1 MGIEAIITGI
11 IDAAAVVAISA
22 FGASVLKDYFGKK
35 KKPCVQEKPEE
46 KLAPMPAPQPEPEP
60 EPQPEPEE
68 EPQLPAPV
76 EHINAIEADEML
88 SDEVALAFVIEEDED
103 EPEEYDEDDDNED
116 DSVSVV
122 APVAVS
128 KAEAGPKVE
137 GKRGFINIGDI
148 DEAFEPHD
156 HITLDV
162 LKHKGLV
169 SKKIKRIKILA
180 DGELT
185 KPLSVK
191 AHSFSIQAIKMI
203 ELTGGTV
210 IKIR

>member
-1 MGIEAIITGI
+1 MDIISI
-11 IDAAAVVAISA
+11 IVGVVDVAAVVAIAA
-22 FGASVLKDYFGKK
+22 FGADILSDYLGGKK
-35 KKPCVQEKPEE
+35 KPQAIPEPV
-46 KLAPMPAPQPEPEP
+46 AQPEPEP
-60 EPQPEPEE
+60 VVEEPQPVE
-68 EPQLPAPV
+68 EPHLPEFV
-76 EHINAIEADEML
+76 DHINAIEADEML

-103 EPEEYDEDDDNED
+103 EPEEYDDDDEAD
-116 DSVSVV
+116 EEVV
-122 APVAVS
+122 VVP
-128 KAEAGPKVE
+128 KAEAGPKTE

-156 HITLDV
+156 HVTLDA

-191 AHSFSIQAIKMI
+191 AHSFSIQAVKMI
-203 ELTGGTV
+203 ELTGGTG

>member
-1 MGIEAIITGI
+1 MDIISI
-11 IDAAAVVAISA
+11 IVGVVDVAAVVAIAA
-22 FGASVLKDYFGKK
+22 FGADILSDYLGGKK
-35 KKPCVQEKPEE
+35 KPQAIPEPV
-46 KLAPMPAPQPEPEP
+46 AQPEPEP
-60 EPQPEPEE
+60 VVEEPQPVE
-68 EPQLPAPV
+68 EPHLPEFV
-76 EHINAIEADEML
+76 DHINAIEADEML

-103 EPEEYDEDDDNED
+103 EPEEYDDDDEDDEE
-116 DSVSVV
+116 VV
-122 APVAVS
+122 VVP
-128 KAEAGPKVE
+128 KAEAGPKTE

-156 HITLDV
+156 HVTLEA

>member
-1 MGIEAIITGI
+1 MDIISI
-11 IDAAAVVAISA
+11 IVGVVDVAAVVAIAA
-22 FGASVLKDYFGKK
+22 FGADILSDYLGGKK
-35 KKPCVQEKPEE
+35 KPQAIPEPV
-46 KLAPMPAPQPEPEP
+46 AQPEPEP
-60 EPQPEPEE
+60 VVEEPQPVE
-68 EPQLPAPV
+68 EPHLPEFV
-76 EHINAIEADEML
+76 DHINAIEADEML

-103 EPEEYDEDDDNED
+103 EPEEYDDDDEAD
-116 DSVSVV
+116 EEVV
-122 APVAVS
+122 VVP
-128 KAEAGPKVE
+128 KAEAGPKTE

-156 HITLDV
+156 HVTLDA

>member
-1 MGIEAIITGI
+1 MGIVAIIVGVVDVVT
-11 IDAAAVVAISA
+11 VVAIGA
-22 FGASVLKDYFGKK
+22 FGASILSEYLGKK
-35 KKPCVQEKPEE
+35 SKAVAPAEQEEQVTP
-46 KLAPMPAPQPEPEP
+46 LPEPEP
-60 EPQPEPEE
+60 VPEPVEE
-68 EPQLPAPV
+68 AVEELHLPAPV
-76 EHINAIEADEML
+76 DHINAIEADEML

-103 EPEEYDEDDDNED
+103 EPEEYDDDDEDDEEADA
-116 DSVSVV
+116 VV
-122 APVAVS
+122 VP
-128 KAEAGPKVE
+128 KAEAGPKTE

-148 DEAFEPHD
+148 DEAFEPDD
-156 HITLDV
+156 HVTLDS

-185 KPLSVK
+185 KPLYIK
-191 AHSFSIQAIKMI
+191 AHSYSIQAIKMI

>member
-1 MGIEAIITGI
+1 MGIVSIIVGVV
-11 IDAAAVVAISA
+11 DALAVVAISA
-22 FGASVLKDYFGKK
+22 FGASILSEYFGKK
-35 KKPCVQEKPEE
+35 NKVQAPEE
-46 KLAPMPAPQPEPEP
+46 QERWAAPEPEP
-60 EPQPEPEE
+60 EPAEELPEE
-68 EPQLPAPV
+68 QVEEPHLPAPV
-76 EHINAIEADEML
+76 DHINAIEADEML

-103 EPEEYDEDDDNED
+103 EPEEYDDDDD
-116 DSVSVV
+116 DDAEISPVV
-122 APVAVS
+122 VP
-128 KAEAGPKVE
+128 KAEAGPKTD

-148 DEAFEPHD
+148 DQAFQAHD

>member
-1 MGIEAIITGI
+1 MDIISI
-11 IDAAAVVAISA
+11 IVGVVDVAAVVAIAA
-22 FGASVLKDYFGKK
+22 FGADILSDYLGGKK
-35 KKPCVQEKPEE
+35 KPQAIPE
-46 KLAPMPAPQPEPEP
+46 PVTQPEPEP
-60 EPQPEPEE
+60 VVEEPQPVE
-68 EPQLPAPV
+68 EPHLPEFV
-76 EHINAIEADEML
+76 DHINAIEADEML

-103 EPEEYDEDDDNED
+103 EPEEYDDDDEADED
-116 DSVSVV
+116 VV
-122 APVAVS
+122 VVP
-128 KAEAGPKVE
+128 KAEAGPKTE

-148 DEAFEPHD
+148 DQAFEPHD
-156 HITLDV
+156 HVTLDA

-169 SKKIKRIKILA
+169 SKKLRRIKILA

-185 KPLSVK
+185 KPLFVK

>member
-1 MGIEAIITGI
+1 MDIISI
-11 IDAAAVVAISA
+11 IVGVVDVAAVVAIAA
-22 FGASVLKDYFGKK
+22 FGADILSDYLGGKK
-35 KKPCVQEKPEE
+35 KPQAIPEPV
-46 KLAPMPAPQPEPEP
+46 AQPEPEP
-60 EPQPEPEE
+60 VVEEPQPVE
-68 EPQLPAPV
+68 EPHLPEFV
-76 EHINAIEADEML
+76 DHINAIEADEML

-103 EPEEYDEDDDNED
+103 EPEEYDDDDEDDEE
-116 DSVSVV
+116 VV
-122 APVAVS
+122 VVP
-128 KAEAGPKVE
+128 KAEAGPKTE

-156 HITLDV
+156 HVTLDA

>member
-1 MGIEAIITGI
+1 MDIISI
-11 IDAAAVVAISA
+11 IVGVVDVAAVVAISA
-22 FGASVLKDYFGKK
+22 FGADILSDYLGGKK
-35 KKPCVQEKPEE
+35 KPQAIPEPV
-46 KLAPMPAPQPEPEP
+46 AQPEPEP
-60 EPQPEPEE
+60 VVEEPQPVE
-68 EPQLPAPV
+68 EPQEEPHLPEFV
-76 EHINAIEADEML
+76 DHINAIEADEML

-103 EPEEYDEDDDNED
+103 EPEEYDDEDDDED
-116 DSVSVV
+116 EADVV
-122 APVAVS
+122 VVP
-128 KAEAGPKVE
+128 KAEAGPKTE

-156 HITLDV
+156 HVTLDA